1 LIHRENPANIDLL
14 VSQCLVFT
22 LWRANSSP
30 IAEQRLEDAAAKKG
44 GEMKCFAYTLVP
56 IALAIAA
63 APAVADNGAA
73 GSASTSA
80 GEGDFVLNEIVV
92 TATRRSER
100 LLDVPLS
107 VTAFSQEELTQKG
120 IVGLEGIARET
131 PGVVFNVGSDNN
143 FRLTAR
149 GISTNGYSA
158 GLQTTTTIYLD
169 ELPISTIGNTVTL
182 NPNLYDVERVEFL
195 RGPQGTLFGSGS
207 LSGALR
213 ILTHSPD
220 LSHYDASAQVDV
232 GGTPDGGGTRQ
243 RYDGM
248 VNIPLVTDT
257 LALRVV
263 GFYRHEDG
271 YLDNVGLGLKNSNE
285 FLDSGGRAILLW
297 QPTDRFSVRLLG
309 SYEDSDPRDASLV
322 NPKLGDLKRNTTIPD
337 VYASIIENF
346 NATLRYKFDG
356 AELISSSTYSHSDN
370 RFYVDLAGTFA
381 DTIPFYLYD
390 SWQSR
395 TFVQETRLVS
405 SAPGPFDWVVG
416 QFYLHR
422 DVPLA
427 GEDRS
432 NPAFLAARAI
442 TGLPTD
448 GTFSTFPSDTR
459 TYELAGF
466 GDLTYH
472 VTTKLSLT
480 GGVRYGRYGGTV
492 DNLPGT
498 NSNYFINALY
508 GIPGPLPLVPVP
520 LTTFHYPSAGKA
532 SWKASITYEPTHDLT
547 EYVTVSTGYRTPVYN
562 SQAGSVS
569 TINPKDLVIPNGAG
583 SDNLTNYEL
592 GLKGRWLEGRLTSNL
607 AAYYIDWRNIQVQAN
622 RLSDSVQFA
631 TNVGR
636 AVSKGLE
643 AEITVYPVRG
653 LELGLNASLNDAKVT
668 ELSAEEAIISGAVK
682 GARLASPHVQGSFF
696 GNYNYRFSSALT
708 GFSSFQIEH
717 VGSFPVGFP
726 NTPGTVGTPSPV
738 FGRTDTYTDVNVQTG
753 LGFGKTT
760 ATLYVENLSNSRAV
774 VFIHPEAFVD
784 SRYAILRPRT
794 FGVRI
799 GYQF

>member
-1 LIHRENPANIDLL
+1 
-14 VSQCLVFT
+14 
-22 LWRANSSP
+22 
-30 IAEQRLEDAAAKKG
+30 
-44 GEMKCFAYTLVP
+44 MKCFAYTLAP

-63 APAVADNGAA
+63 GPAAAETGPAPTGSTTA
-73 GSASTSA
+73 SASD
-80 GEGDFVLNEIVV
+80 GEFVLNEVIV

-120 IVGLEGIARET
+120 IVGIEGIARET
-131 PGVVFNVGSDNN
+131 PGAIFDVGSDNN

-149 GISTNGYSA
+149 GISTNGYGA

-220 LSHYDASAQVDV
+220 LMRFDASGQVDV
-232 GGTPDGGGTRQ
+232 GETPDGGGIRQ

-248 VNIPLVTDT
+248 VNVPLITDT

-263 GFYRHEDG
+263 GFYRNEDG
-271 YLDNVGLGLKNSNE
+271 YLDNTGLGLKNSNK
-285 FLDSGGRAILLW
+285 FVDSGGRAILLW
-297 QPTDRFSVRLLG
+297 QPTDRLSVRLLG

-337 VYASIIENF
+337 VYANIIQIF
-346 NATLRYKFDG
+346 NATVRYKFDG
-356 AELISSSTYSHSDN
+356 ADLISSSTYSHSDN

-390 SWQSR
+390 SWQSKS
-395 TFVQETRLVS
+395 FVQETRLVS
-405 SAPGPFDWVVG
+405 NAPGPFDWVVG

-422 DVPLA
+422 DIPLS

-432 NPAFLAARAI
+432 NPAFLAARGI
-442 TGLPTD
+442 TGLSAD

-472 VTTKLSLT
+472 VTTKLSLD

-508 GIPGPLPLVPVP
+508 GIPGPLPLVATP

-532 SWKASITYEPTHDLT
+532 SWKASVTYEPTHDLT
-547 EYVTVSTGYRTPVYN
+547 TYVTVSTGYRTPVYN
-562 SQAGSVS
+562 SRAGSVS
-569 TINPKDLVIPNGAG
+569 TINPKDLVIPAGAG

-592 GLKGRWLEGRLTSNL
+592 GLKGRWLEGRVTSNL

-622 RLSDSVQFA
+622 RASDSVQFA

-643 AEITVYPVRG
+643 AEITVTPVHG
-653 LELGLNASLNDAKVT
+653 LELGLSGSLNGAKVT
-668 ELSAEEAIISGAVK
+668 ELSAQEAVISGAVK
-682 GARLASPHVQGSFF
+682 GAQLASAHVQGSFF
-696 GNYNYRFSSALT
+696 GSYNYRLSRSLT

-717 VGSFPVGFP
+717 VGSFPAGFP
-726 NTPGTVGTPSPV
+726 NTPGTLGTPSPLY
-738 FGRTDTYTDVNVQTG
+738 GHTDSYTDTNVQTG

-784 SRYAILRPRT
+784 SRYSILRPRT

>member
-1 LIHRENPANIDLL
+1 
-14 VSQCLVFT
+14 
-22 LWRANSSP
+22 
-30 IAEQRLEDAAAKKG
+30 
-44 GEMKCFAYTLVP
+44 MKCLAYTLAP
-56 IALAIAA
+56 IALAISA
-63 APAVADNGAA
+63 APAVAATGPAPSD
-73 GSASTSA
+73 STSA
-80 GEGDFVLNEIVV
+80 NSDSVLNEVVV

-120 IVGLEGIARET
+120 IVGIEGIARET
-131 PGVVFNVGSDNN
+131 PGAIFDVGSNNN

-149 GISTNGYSA
+149 GISTNGYGA

-220 LSHYDASAQVDV
+220 LAHFDASAQIDV
-232 GGTPDGGGTRQ
+232 GETPDGGGIRQ

-263 GFYRHEDG
+263 GFYRNEDG
-271 YLDNVGLGLKNSNE
+271 YLDNVGLGIKNSNR

-297 QPTDRFSVRLLG
+297 QPTERFSVRLLG
-309 SYEDSDPRDASLV
+309 SYEDSDPEDASLV

-337 VYASIIENF
+337 VYASITQIF

-356 AELISSSTYSHSDN
+356 ADLISSSTYSHFDS

-390 SWQSR
+390 SWQTKS
-395 TFVQETRLVS
+395 FVQETRLVS
-405 SAPGPFDWVVG
+405 NTPGRFDWVVG

-422 DVPLA
+422 DVPLQ

-432 NPAFLAARAI
+432 SPAFLAARGI
-442 TGLPTD
+442 TGLPAD
-448 GTFSTFPSDTR
+448 GTFSIFPSDTR

-472 VTTKLSLT
+472 VTSKLSLT

-492 DNLPGT
+492 DNQPGA
-498 NSNYFINALY
+498 NSSYFVNALY
-508 GIPGPLPLVPVP
+508 GIRGPLPLTPFP

-562 SQAGSVS
+562 SRAGSVS
-569 TINPKDLVIPNGAG
+569 TINPNDLVIPNGAG

-592 GLKGRWLEGRLTSNL
+592 GLKGRWLEGRVTSNL
-607 AAYYIDWRNIQVQAN
+607 AAYWIDWRNIQVQAN
-622 RLSDSVQFA
+622 RVSDSVQFA

-643 AEITVYPVRG
+643 AEVTVAPARG
-653 LELGLNASLNDAKVT
+653 LELGLSASLNDAKVT
-668 ELSAEEAIISGAVK
+668 ELSAEEAMISGAVK
-682 GARLASPHVQGSFF
+682 GARLASPHVQGSLF
-696 GNYNYRFSSALT
+696 GSYNYHLSGAVT

-717 VGSFPVGFP
+717 VGSFPAGFP
-726 NTPGTVGTPSPV
+726 NTPGTRGTPSLLY
-738 FGRTDTYTDVNVQTG
+738 GHTDTYTDVNLQTG
-753 LGFGKTT
+753 VGFGKTT
-760 ATLYVENLSNSRAV
+760 ASLYVENLTNSRAV

-784 SRYAILRPRT
+784 SRYSILPPRT

-799 GYQF
+799 NYQL